1 MSAVPRGRRAVEA
14 NSAAATPEA
23 VLPTLAADYAREQFA
38 MAMEASAAF
47 FGGLDAMRRIQQR
60 AAQLTS
66 ARHRDAAKALRH
78 TATPSDLMVLPFELW
93 RSDCEAAAGCWQEL
107 AGAALEAQTQA
118 LGAAIAHVADSET
131 ALAAVAA
138 VDTIEKT
145 VPGAGL
151 LVPPV
156 AAIRRRARKA

>member
-1 MSAVPRGRRAVEA
+1 MSAPPR
-14 NSAAATPEA
+14 SARPGEGEGDGAAPQA
-23 VLPTLAADYAREQFA
+23 VLPTLVADYAREQFA

-47 FGGLDAMRRIQQR
+47 FDGLDAMRRIQLR

-78 TATPSDLMVLPFELW
+78 PTAPSDLIFVPFELW
-93 RSDCEAAAGCWQEL
+93 RTDCEAAARCWQDL
-107 AGAALEAQTQA
+107 AGAALEAQTEA
-118 LGAAIAHVADSET
+118 LSAAFAHVADSET

-151 LVPPV
+151 FMPPV
-156 AAIRRRARKA
+156 AAARRRARRA